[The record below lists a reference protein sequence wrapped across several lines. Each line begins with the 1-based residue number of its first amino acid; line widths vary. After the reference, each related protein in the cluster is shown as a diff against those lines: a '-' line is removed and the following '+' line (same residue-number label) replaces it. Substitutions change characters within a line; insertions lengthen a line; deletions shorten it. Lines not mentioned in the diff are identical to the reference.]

1 MAKDDKIIS
10 NISYSNS
17 DFRSIYPELLTTA
30 KVLSNK
36 WDPSTSNE
44 SDPGVVL
51 LKENAL
57 VADKNNYHADKNI
70 LEAFP
75 LSCTQ
80 TASARQLYDLAGY
93 SMGWYKSAI
102 CNVKF
107 ALTSKLNTI
116 AISNSLAEGSVESI
130 GIKAGTQL
138 VDSTG
143 EYIYTTLK
151 DCEPLTIQNKYSEI
165 VPAIQGSIVKYEI
178 NGDSTITL
186 DKLDENLRLYFPET
200 MIAQNGIFIMPAS
213 NVDPSAFTNSNPEID
228 WIAVDNL
235 NAYPAK
241 SKIFKFGVSASTNS
255 CYIQFPEDIALNGLI
270 GAGLNVYYTISQG
283 ISGEITNEVLSEF
296 NSDVLATLSTSV
308 DARTSVVANE
318 YIKILNYES
327 TEASDPETLTQAY
340 NNYKKTI
347 GIFDTLVTRRD
358 YEGAIYNIQDDTT
371 KGNLISNARVTD
383 RTNDINGVCDVVHW
397 DLSSVKHE
405 KVRGKSGT
413 EELQPY
419 DITLYLLQAPLNT
432 RSKDAYLQ
440 SFDQDNSEA
449 SLQIIQSDLDNQ
461 KSAQHEFSYPK
472 AFMYGNDIYNYFM
485 FNNVCQLNGT
495 LTPLY
500 KITSDEAKEIED
512 NVRLAL
518 FEKYNS
524 REIDFGNELE
534 YNDLIDTIK
543 NSDTRIRNV
552 ALDIPIYQPYLK
564 TLAINSSDISKNMSL
579 YLSNNDNINNRTIA
593 RMVLAGHTQLF
604 KFNEDFQKDFGQSGG
619 AVYPD
624 TDTSDVFIKSI
635 TTWSHITF
643 TPNTEYEVQPN
654 DLIQII
660 TPSLATEEE
669 FSTWVHYKA
678 NFNTTA
684 NVPYVMADQDKLK
697 VQYTD
702 PNTGMSV
709 IRSISGANKI
719 VLSNISITASTDFDS
734 DTFANYLRSGQSI
747 AIKKIATISL
757 AANSVKYYLI
767 TNNQEQETVD
777 KSYIYRLSLQ
787 PNTSYVLQENEYLI
801 YTDLEESAI
810 SILGS
815 GTGILNPNNTEI
827 TLQSKVSDLD
837 LDKISTAKIDWSIL
851 SDNITITENN
861 IINLS
866 QGDSIEFDGTEDY
879 IFKDNTNQLSELIL
893 NSDDSIS
900 IDHRN
905 TLKEINSKYVVKYKY
920 KNDDKWTSVDNINVP
935 DYKIQC
941 QSRLMINAN
950 TITSQ
955 TLSNGLTDQ
964 NIEFT
969 YTKGIKPNKISEKSI
984 LFNYPV
990 ILSGGNDIDVKVYN
1004 PSTKEYGYKLKAY
1017 TFTKTTPIQENATIV
1032 RKSDGILTVDW
1043 KDIAAQTFTTNFT
1056 FSEKALAQ
1064 EYLFMLPFYVTLASG
1079 NKLTISGTNCSIS
1092 LDNNVNRRESVE
1104 ISNTGNYI
1112 LYVEKGTNLTFKVET
1127 LTEESGENVISFKY
1141 FKQRN
1146 GWNSTEI
1153 EFKTSFGYEYQ
1164 LNDTNKAAIILAIN
1178 NIDSESRFDWSYKV
1192 PDADKVLY
1200 PTKAESYFDIN
1211 HIYNQFVLPRI
1222 DFDSS
1227 QIKINASSII

>member
-130 GIKAGTQL
+130 VIKAGTQL

-241 SKIFKFGVSASTNS
+241 SKIFKFGISASNNT

-270 GAGLNVYYTISQG
+270 GSGLNVYYTISQG
-283 ISGEITNEVLSEF
+283 VSGEITNEVLSEF

-340 NNYKKTI
+340 SNYKKTI

-371 KGNLISNARVTD
+371 KGNLVSNAKVTD
-383 RTNDINGVCDVVHW
+383 RTNDINGVCDVIHW

-472 AFMYGNDIYNYFM
+472 AFVYGNDIYNYFM
-485 FNNVCQLNGT
+485 FNNVCQLSGT

-552 ALDIPIYQPYLK
+552 ALDIPVYQPYLK
-564 TLAINSSDISKNMSL
+564 TLAANSSGTSNNISL
-579 YLSNNDNINNRTIA
+579 YSSDNDNINNKTIA

-619 AVYPD
+619 VVYPD
-624 TDTSDVFIKSI
+624 TNTDDVFIKSI

-643 TPNTEYEVQPN
+643 TPNNEYEVQPN

-678 NFNTTA
+678 NFNTRA
-684 NVPYVMADQDKLK
+684 NVPYVMNDQNKLK

-702 PNTGMSV
+702 PNTGTSV
-709 IRSISGANKI
+709 IRTISGVGKI
-719 VLSNISITASTDFDS
+719 IVSNIDIAASTEFDS
-734 DTFANYLRSGQSI
+734 DTFSNYLRSGQFI
-747 AIKKIATISL
+747 AIKKIAAISL

-767 TNNQEQETVD
+767 TNNQEQETTD
-777 KSYIYRLSLQ
+777 KSYAYKLSLQ

-801 YTDLEESAI
+801 YTDFEESAI

-815 GTGILNPNNTEI
+815 GTSILNPNNTEI

-851 SDNITITENN
+851 SDNVIITENN

-866 QGDSIEFDGTEDY
+866 QGDSIKFEFDGTEEY
-879 IFKDNTNQLSELIL
+879 IFKDNTNQLSE
-893 NSDDSIS
+893 SV
-900 IDHRN
+900 DHRN
-905 TLKEINSKYVVKYKY
+905 TLKEINSKYAVNYKY
-920 KNDDKWTSVDNINVP
+920 KNDDEWTPVDNINVSG
-935 DYKIQC
+935 YKIQC

-955 TLSNGLTDQ
+955 TLINGLTDQQ

-969 YTKGIKPNKISEKSI
+969 YTKGTEPNRIFDKSI

-990 ILSGGNDIDVKVYN
+990 ILSGGNNIDVKVYN

-1017 TFTKTTPIQENATIV
+1017 TFTKTTPIQENANIV
-1032 RKSDGILTVDW
+1032 RRSDGILTVDW
-1043 KDIAAQTFTTNFT
+1043 KEDIKAQKFTTNFT
-1056 FSEKALAQ
+1056 FSGKDLNQ

-1079 NKLTISGTNCSIS
+1079 NKLTINGTDCSIS
-1092 LDNNVNRRESVE
+1092 LDNSASGSGSVE

-1112 LYVEKGTNLTFKVET
+1112 LYIAKGTNLEFKVDT
-1127 LTEESGENVISFKY
+1127 VTDKPGENVISFKY

-1153 EFKTSFGYEYQ
+1153 EFRTSFGYEYQ
-1164 LNDTNKAAIILAIN
+1164 LNGTNKAAIISAIN

>member
-116 AISNSLAEGSVESI
+116 ANSNSLAEGSVESI
-130 GIKAGTQL
+130 VIKAGTQL

-200 MIAQNGIFIMPAS
+200 MIAQNGIFIMPDS
-213 NVDPSAFTNSNPEID
+213 KVDPSAFTNSNPEID

-371 KGNLISNARVTD
+371 KGNLVSNAKVTD
-383 RTNDINGVCDVVHW
+383 RTNDINGVCDVIHW

-472 AFMYGNDIYNYFM
+472 AFVYGNDIYNYFM

-564 TLAINSSDISKNMSL
+564 TLAANSSSISNNIPL
-579 YLSNNDNINNRTIA
+579 YLLDNDNINNRTIA

-604 KFNEDFQKDFGQSGG
+604 KFNEDFQKDFGQSSG
-619 AVYPD
+619 VIYPN
-624 TDTSDVFIKSI
+624 TNDVFIKSI

-643 TPNTEYEVQPN
+643 TPNAEYTVQSN

-684 NVPYVMADQDKLK
+684 NVPYVMVDQDKLK

-702 PNTGMSV
+702 PNTGTYV
-709 IRSISGANKI
+709 IRSISGVGKI
-719 VLSNISITASTDFDS
+719 IVSNIDITPSTEFDS
-734 DTFANYLRSGQSI
+734 DTFSNYLRSGQFI
-747 AIKKIATISL
+747 AIKKIASISL

-767 TNNQEQETVD
+767 TNNQEQETTD
-777 KSYIYRLSLQ
+777 KSYAYKLSLQ

-851 SDNITITENN
+851 SDNVTITENN

-866 QGDSIEFDGTEDY
+866 QGDSIQFIGSGD
-879 IFKDNTNQLSELIL
+879 IFKDNTNQLSELVL
-893 NSDDSIS
+893 NSDGSIS
-900 IDHRN
+900 VDHRN
-905 TLKEINSKYVVKYKY
+905 TLKEINSEYVVKYKY
-920 KNDDKWTSVDNINVP
+920 KNDDEGTPVDNISVP
-935 DYKIQC
+935 GYKIQC
-941 QSRLMINAN
+941 QSRLMLNAN

-955 TLSNGLTDQ
+955 TLISGLTDQ

-969 YTKGIKPNKISEKSI
+969 YTNGTKSGNISGESI

-990 ILSGGNDIDVKVYN
+990 ILSGGNNIDVKVYN
-1004 PSTKEYGYKLKAY
+1004 TSTKEYGYKLKAY
-1017 TFTKTTPIQENATIV
+1017 AFTKTTPIQENTTIV
-1032 RKSDGILTVDW
+1032 RRSDGILTVDW
-1043 KDIAAQTFTTNFT
+1043 KADINAQTFTTNFT
-1056 FSEKALAQ
+1056 FSEKDFDQ

-1079 NKLTISGTNCSIS
+1079 NKLTISGTDCSIS
-1092 LDNNVNRRESVE
+1092 LDNNVSGKESVE

-1112 LYVEKGTNLTFKVET
+1112 LYIKKGANLKFKVET
-1127 LTEESGENVISFKY
+1127 LTEKPGENVISFKY

-1146 GWNSTEI
+1146 GWNSDEI
-1153 EFKTSFGYEYQ
+1153 EFKTSFGYQYQ
-1164 LNDTNKAAIILAIN
+1164 LNDDNKDKIISAMK
-1178 NIDSESRFDWSYKV
+1178 NIDSENKFDWSYKV

-1200 PTKAESYFDIN
+1200 PTKSESYFDIN

-1222 DFDSS
+1222 DFDNSH
-1227 QIKINASSII
+1227 IKINASSII

>member
-1 MAKDDKIIS
+1 
-10 NISYSNS
+10 
-17 DFRSIYPELLTTA
+17 
-30 KVLSNK
+30 
-36 WDPSTSNE
+36 
-44 SDPGVVL
+44 
-51 LKENAL
+51 
-57 VADKNNYHADKNI
+57 
-70 LEAFP
+70 
-75 LSCTQ
+75 
-80 TASARQLYDLAGY
+80 
-93 SMGWYKSAI
+93 MGWYKSAI

-130 GIKAGTQL
+130 IIKAGTQL

-213 NVDPSAFTNSNPEID
+213 DINPSAFTNSNPEID

-472 AFMYGNDIYNYFM
+472 AFMYGDDTYNYFM
-485 FNNVCQLNGT
+485 FNNVCQLSGT

-564 TLAINSSDISKNMSL
+564 TLAANSSGTLNNIPL
-579 YLSNNDNINNRTIA
+579 YSSANDNINNRTIA

-604 KFNEDFQKDFGQSGG
+604 KFNEDFQKDFGQSDGV
-619 AVYPD
+619 VYPN
-624 TDTSDVFIKSI
+624 TNDVFIKSI
-635 TTWSHITF
+635 TTWSHINF
-643 TPNTEYEVQPN
+643 TPNIEYVVQPN
-654 DLIQII
+654 DLIQVI

-684 NVPYVMADQDKLK
+684 NVPYVMNNQDKLK

-702 PNTGMSV
+702 PNTGTSV
-709 IRSISGANKI
+709 IRTISGASKI
-719 VLSNISITASTDFDS
+719 IVSNIDITTSTDFDS
-734 DTFANYLRSGQSI
+734 DTFSRYLQSGQFI
-747 AIKKIATISL
+747 AIKKIASISL

-815 GTGILNPNNTEI
+815 GTGISNPNNTEI

-837 LDKISTAKIDWSIL
+837 LDKLSTAKIDWSIL

-866 QGDSIEFDGTEDY
+866 QGDSIIFEGSGN
-879 IFKDNTNQLSELIL
+879 IFKDNTNQLSE
-893 NSDDSIS
+893 SV
-900 IDHRN
+900 DHRN
-905 TLKEINSKYVVKYKY
+905 TLKEIGLGYHVKYKY
-920 KNDDKWTSVDNINVP
+920 KNDAEFVPVDNINVP
-935 DYKIQC
+935 GYKIQC
-941 QSRLMINAN
+941 QSRLMLNAN
-950 TITSQ
+950 TITPQ
-955 TLSNGLTDQ
+955 TLIKINGLIDQ

-969 YTKGIKPNKISEKSI
+969 YTKGTEPSRISDKSI

-1017 TFTKTTPIQENATIV
+1017 TFTKTTPIQENVTIV

-1043 KDIAAQTFTTNFT
+1043 QVINAQTFTTNFT
-1056 FSEKALAQ
+1056 FSEQNLTQ
-1064 EYLFMLPFYVTLASG
+1064 DSLFILPFYVTLTSG
-1079 NKLTISGTNCSIS
+1079 NKLTISGTDCSIS
-1092 LDNNVNRRESVE
+1092 LDNRQVEYESVE

-1112 LYVEKGTNLTFKVET
+1112 LYIAKGTNLEFKVDADPVT
-1127 LTEESGENVISFKY
+1127 YKPGENVISFKY

-1146 GWNSTEI
+1146 GLNSTEI
-1153 EFKTSFGYEYQ
+1153 EFRTSFGYEYQ
-1164 LNDTNKAAIILAIN
+1164 LNDANKAAIISAIN

-1200 PTKAESYFDIN
+1200 PTKSESYFDIN

-1222 DFDSS
+1222 DFDNS

>member
-1 MAKDDKIIS
+1 M
-10 NISYSNS
+10 
-17 DFRSIYPELLTTA
+17 
-30 KVLSNK
+30 
-36 WDPSTSNE
+36 
-44 SDPGVVL
+44 VL

-57 VADKNNYHADKNI
+57 IADKNNYHADKNI

-130 GIKAGTQL
+130 VIKAGTQL

-178 NGDSTITL
+178 NGDSKITL

-213 NVDPSAFTNSNPEID
+213 DINPSAFTNNNPEID

-472 AFMYGNDIYNYFM
+472 AFMYGDDTYNYFM
-485 FNNVCQLNGT
+485 FNNVCQLSGT

-552 ALDIPIYQPYLK
+552 ALDIPVYQPYLK
-564 TLAINSSDISKNMSL
+564 TLAANSSGTLNNIPLYSL
-579 YLSNNDNINNRTIA
+579 DNDNINNKTIA

-619 AVYPD
+619 VVYPD
-624 TDTSDVFIKSI
+624 TDTNDVFIKSI

-643 TPNTEYEVQPN
+643 TPNKEYEVQPN

-684 NVPYVMADQDKLK
+684 NVPYVMNNQDKLK

-702 PNTGMSV
+702 PNTGTSV
-709 IRSISGANKI
+709 IRTISGAGKI
-719 VLSNISITASTDFDS
+719 IVANIGITTSTDFDS
-734 DTFANYLRSGQSI
+734 DTFSRYLQSGQFI
-747 AIKKIATISL
+747 AIKKIASISL
-757 AANSVKYYLI
+757 AENSVKYYLI
-767 TNNQEQETVD
+767 TNNQEQETAD
-777 KSYIYRLSLQ
+777 KSYAYKLSLQ

-815 GTGILNPNNTEI
+815 GTGISNPNNTEI

-866 QGDSIEFDGTEDY
+866 QGDSIKFEGSGN
-879 IFKDNTNQLSELIL
+879 IFKDNTNQLSE
-893 NSDDSIS
+893 SV
-900 IDHRN
+900 DHRN
-905 TLKEINSKYVVKYKY
+905 TLKEINSKYVVNYKY
-920 KNDDKWTSVDNINVP
+920 KNDTEFVPVDNIDVP

-941 QSRLMINAN
+941 QSRLMLNAN
-950 TITSQ
+950 TITPQ
-955 TLSNGLTDQ
+955 TLIKINGLIDQ

-969 YTKGIKPNKISEKSI
+969 YTKGTEPNNISETSI

-1043 KDIAAQTFTTNFT
+1043 KEDIGARKFITNFT
-1056 FSEKALAQ
+1056 FSGKDLNQ

-1079 NKLTISGTNCSIS
+1079 NKLTISGTDCLIS
-1092 LDNNVNRRESVE
+1092 LDNNASGSVE

-1112 LYVEKGTNLTFKVET
+1112 LYIKKGANLTFEVET
-1127 LTEESGENVISFKY
+1127 LTNKSGENVISFKY

-1153 EFKTSFGYEYQ
+1153 EFRTSFGYEYK
-1164 LNDTNKAAIILAIN
+1164 LNDNNKDKIISAMK
-1178 NIDSESRFDWSYKV
+1178 NIDSENKFDWSYKV

-1222 DFDSS
+1222 DFDNS